1 MDWVTLTIQAVGGA
15 LGANISGKLTHP
27 QEFDGGLL
35 NTVLG
40 VVAGVP
46 TGHYLGRIVGEAMQ
60 NYTMGHILTS
70 AISGFL
76 LVMIVKKFRYR
87 KIETL

>member
-27 QEFDGGLL
+27 QEFDGGFL

-40 VVAGVP
+40 VIAGLAV
-46 TGHYLGRIVGEAMQ
+46 GRYAGPLVGEAMS
-60 NYTMGHILTS
+60 NRTMGHI
-70 AISGFL
+70 ISSGIAGFI
-76 LVMIVKKFRYR
+76 LVMVVKKFRYR